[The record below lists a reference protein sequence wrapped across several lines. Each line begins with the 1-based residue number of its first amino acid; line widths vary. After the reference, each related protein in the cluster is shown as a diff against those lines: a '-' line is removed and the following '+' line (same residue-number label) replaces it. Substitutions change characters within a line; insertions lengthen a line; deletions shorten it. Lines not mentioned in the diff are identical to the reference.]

1 MTDHLGKW
9 HKPYE
14 GSHCALTTWFIY
26 YCRYMFAMSCLLSAC
41 HICSCS
47 ITSKT
52 RLLCG
57 VFCESFCSIFVF
69 FPCLFFNIRCVY
81 AAFFFF
87 CICCSAFPLSTLPEH
102 FEPSCSVMQNHLLL
116 KAHVIFPLLLE
127 CYWKEVACSSTA
139 LSHHC
144 PLLQGFHNNIDE
156 DCGCQWKSEAFVG
169 LSHSAIWS
177 SMTVY
182 PSHIR
187 IYSLE
192 LSL

>member
-1 MTDHLGKW
+1 
-9 HKPYE
+9 
-14 GSHCALTTWFIY
+14 
-26 YCRYMFAMSCLLSAC
+26 MSCLLSAC

-52 RLLCG
+52 RLLSG
-57 VFCESFCSIFVF
+57 VFCESFCSTFVF

-144 PLLQGFHNNIDE
+144 PLLQGFNNNIDE
-156 DCGCQWKSEAFVG
+156 DWMPVEIRSLCGSFPQCNLKLRDC
-169 LSHSAIWS
+169 LSIIHQNLQPGVIVVVHRNIC
-177 SMTVY
+177 TT
-182 PSHIR
+182 HIKTR
-187 IYSLE
+187 VPRNLIRE
-192 LSL
+192 DQDTF